1 MSYKR
6 SKSDCS
12 EGGGRGGGRVWEGE
26 RLVNFLALNKSHD
39 NSIYDVA
46 TPLIYILHEA
56 RNYKV
61 LLDRLLLNK

>member
-39 NSIYDVA
+39 NSISHSSD
-46 TPLIYILHEA
+46 LHFT
-56 RNYKV
+56 RG
-61 LLDRLLLNK
+61 

>member
-1 MSYKR
+1 MR
-6 SKSDCS
+6 
-12 EGGGRGGGRVWEGE
+12 EGK
-26 RLVNFLALNKSHD
+26 RLVSFLALSKSHD

-61 LLDRLLLNK
+61 LLDTGFY